1 MIRRLII
8 LLLIVGCGSNNI
20 KCRLIVRDVSYDNN
34 GEVSYYSETAHVY
47 EEWGEYDAVVEGDVY
62 NVDSA
67 ERECAIGRA
76 DEISSRDSTLAFD
89 SCDCWEQNDRF
100 YNLFGD

>member
-8 LLLIVGCGSNNI
+8 LLLIVGCDSNNI

-34 GEVSYYSETAHVY
+34 GEVTYSETAHVY
-47 EEWGEYDAVVEGDVY
+47 EEWGEFDAVVDNVEG
-62 NVDSA
+62 A
-67 ERECAIGRA
+67 ERECAIGRV

>member
-1 MIRRLII
+1 MLRRLII
-8 LLLIVGCGSNNI
+8 LLLIVGCGGNNI
-20 KCRLIVRDVSYDNN
+20 KCHVIVRDVSYDNN
-34 GEVSYYSETAHVY
+34 GEVTYSETAHVY
-47 EEWGEYDAVVEGDVY
+47 EERGEYDAVVEGDVY

-67 ERECAIGRA
+67 ERECARYWK
-76 DEISSRDSTLAFD
+76 DRISSKDSTLAFN